1 MMTGE
6 SLYDVLQFKG
16 EAGAKAIIDE
26 VLDVC
31 PEVTGVD
38 KYNGGRTFPM
48 HFGTESE
55 DTMTT
60 LFMTSIAETN
70 PFRIANEGVEP
81 NKGTYEKRLTQ
92 LATVTAY
99 WFADKSVLNKN
110 PAAGATLMLQRGKEE
125 MKRQQRALGKQFFY
139 GVKNGGYKDGF
150 PGLLDLMMPEFV
162 VDAGGTGDRLTSA
175 YFVFFGEEGVSWRYG
190 MNGSME
196 LSEPSYVTK
205 YDKNGRAFPAL
216 EQYLEY
222 YPGLQVNSK
231 FSVGRIANIDVS
243 SADSPTLSKDAFTD
257 THIYNLLVRLPAG
270 MKPNVVF
277 LPYRAALLLSASR
290 ATVNVVANP
299 STNLTLASA
308 VTAPTTE
315 FEGIPLVPTD
325 SIRIGEPRWTK
336 PKAS

>member
-1 MMTGE
+1 MAET
-6 SLYDVLQFKG
+6 LYDVLQFKG

-31 PEVTGVD
+31 PEVTGID
-38 KYNGGRTFPM
+38 RYNGGRTFPM
-48 HFGTESE
+48 HFGTEPT
-55 DTMTT
+55 DTMETM
-60 LFMTSIAETN
+60 FMTSISEVN
-70 PFRIANEGVEP
+70 PFRKANEGVDST
-81 NKGTYEKRLTQ
+81 KGTYEKRLHQ

-99 WFADKSVLNKN
+99 WYADKSVINKN
-110 PAAGATLMLQRGKEE
+110 PAAGATLMFQRAKEE

-139 GVKNGGYKDGF
+139 GVKHGGYKEGF

-162 VDAGGTGDRLTSA
+162 IDAGGTGDKLTSA
-175 YFVFFGEEGVSWRYG
+175 YFVSFGEEGVSWRYG

-205 YDKNGRAFPAL
+205 YDANGKPFPAL
-216 EQYLEY
+216 EQNLEY

-231 FSVGRIANIDVS
+231 YSVGRIANIDVS
-243 SADSPTLSKDAFTD
+243 SADTDTLSSSAFTD

-270 MKPNVVF
+270 MKANVVF

-290 ATVNVVANP
+290 ATVNVVTNP
-299 STNLTLASA
+299 AAHLTIASG

-315 FEGIPLVPTD
+315 FEGIPFVPTD
-325 SIRIGEPRWTK
+325 SIKIGEKKWVK
-336 PKAS
+336 P